1 MIIFKINHEFNQAK
15 SAGDVS
21 RQLISFVDN
30 ETSSNE
36 TNDNNS
42 RNMTSSQSTAHDV
55 ICFDH
60 VARTSTTITTKEVA
74 VSINDGLKLIN
85 IKDKQFNQI
94 RHDREGL
101 ILMNINESITR
112 FTITLGPAEEF
123 NEECTVIGEIVDSME
138 ILKNINDCFAGADV
152 QADGGITLTN
162 VTIYSCG
169 EQ

>member
-1 MIIFKINHEFNQAK
+1 MLHQYDKLKRQQEELERKEKEIKESTDAYIFNVSKYCVLNIAINNIMC
-15 SAGDVS
+15 D
-21 RQLISFVDN
+21 
-30 ETSSNE
+30 
-36 TNDNNS
+36 
-42 RNMTSSQSTAHDV
+42 QS
-55 ICFDH
+55 IRIKLFDTLAP
-60 VARTSTTITTKEVA
+60 VACGGT
-74 VSINDGLKLIN
+74 VSINDGSKLIN

>member
-55 ICFDH
+55 
-60 VARTSTTITTKEVA
+60 
-74 VSINDGLKLIN
+74 
-85 IKDKQFNQI
+85 
-94 RHDREGL
+94 
-101 ILMNINESITR
+101 
-112 FTITLGPAEEF
+112 
-123 NEECTVIGEIVDSME
+123 TVIGEIVDGME
-138 ILKNINDCFAGADV
+138 ILKDINDRFAGADN
-152 QADGGITLTN
+152 QADADGGITLTN
-162 VTIYSCG
+162 VDIYSCA
-169 EQ
+169 EK